1 MAKSAQPKPKKKY
14 RVFHEDDYEI
24 TVLEQGARYSIRVRM
39 PPDDEHEK
47 WYYSKTRRIEAKSKS
62 EAVVAC
68 EQYKQEL
75 ERGEEEPP
83 MTLADYADAFQ
94 ENRRALSKVSELTL
108 DRDEIDINRVK
119 KYLGDKALVE
129 LDAPA
134 IEKAYVKM
142 TKDGVSKD
150 ALHKAHMKLKQM
162 MRKACNEGLIN
173 RNPCDAVE
181 GITRPKQDPAKK
193 KERRITTQEALRFA
207 QELRSEE
214 KTGKIVAV
222 WLALATGIRRGEALA
237 LVWDDIDL
245 EGKRLHIRRQFG
257 KEKTLKEPK
266 TAKSRRTIAIDDET
280 VAFLA
285 EWREKQCAEFADAD
299 VEQSDHAPVC
309 SNKACGFTD
318 PDTFS
323 RWRRDFYI
331 KHGLAHYAK
340 EERWIDSRG
349 IGRVR
354 RSGYVGPNFHALR
367 HAQATLL
374 VAGGVD
380 PKTVQARLGH
390 EKITTTLEIYAEA
403 EEAGDVKAAE
413 YINGLLSTKAELLDS

>member
-1 MAKSAQPKPKKKY
+1 MTKTAQPKPKKKY

-24 TVLEQGARYSIRVRM
+24 TVLEQGTRYSIRVRM

-94 ENRRALSKVSELTL
+94 ENRRALSKVAKLTL
-108 DRDEIDINRVK
+108 DRDEIDINRIK
-119 KYLGDKALVE
+119 KYLGDATLVE
-129 LDAPA
+129 LDAPT
-134 IEKAYVKM
+134 IEKAYVRM

-150 ALHKAHMKLKQM
+150 SLHKAHMKLKQV

-173 RNPCDAVE
+173 CNPCDAVE

-193 KERRITTQEALRFA
+193 KEHRITTQEALRLA
-207 QELRSEE
+207 QELRNEE

-222 WLALATGIRRGEALA
+222 WLALAPGIRRGEALA

-245 EGKRLHIRRQFG
+245 KGKRLHIRRQFG
-257 KEKTLKEPK
+257 KEKALKEPK
-266 TAKSRRTIAIDDET
+266 MVKSRRTIATDDET
-280 VAFLA
+280 VAFLS
-285 EWREKQCAEFADAD
+285 EWRRKQSEEFAA
-299 VEQSDHAPVC
+299 VGIGQSGHSPVC
-309 SNKACGFTD
+309 SNEVCKFTD

-323 RWRRDFYI
+323 RWRRSFYV
-331 KHGLAHYAK
+331 KHGLAHYVK
-340 EERWIDSRG
+340 EEKWIDSRG
-349 IGRVR
+349 IERVK

-413 YINGLLSTKAELLDS
+413 YLNGLLGGTAQIQ

>member
-1 MAKSAQPKPKKKY
+1 MTKATQSKPKKKY
-14 RVFHEDDYEI
+14 RVYHEDDYEI
-24 TVLEQGARYSIRVRM
+24 TVLEQGVRYSIRVRM

-47 WYYSKTRRIEAKSKS
+47 WYYSKTRRIEARSKS
-62 EAVVAC
+62 EAVAAC
-68 EQYKQEL
+68 EQYKREL

-83 MTLADYADAFQ
+83 LTVAGYADAFQ
-94 ENRRALSKVSELTL
+94 ENRRALSKVAKLTL
-108 DRDEIDINRVK
+108 DRDEIDISRIK
-119 KYLGDKALVE
+119 KYLGKTMLVE
-129 LDAPA
+129 LDAPT
-134 IEKAYVKM
+134 IERAYVKM
-142 TKDGVSKD
+142 TKDGVSRD

-162 MRKACNEGLIN
+162 MRKACNEGLID

-193 KERRITTQEALRFA
+193 KERRITTPEALRFA
-207 QELRSEE
+207 QELRNEE

-280 VAFLA
+280 VTFLA
-285 EWREKQCAEFADAD
+285 EWREKQRSEFSAAGIK
-299 VEQSDHAPVC
+299 QSNRSPVC
-309 SNKACGFTD
+309 SNEVCGFTD

-323 RWRRDFYI
+323 RWRRSFYI

-340 EERWIDSRG
+340 EETWVDSRG
-349 IGRVR
+349 IERVR

-413 YINGLLSTKAELLDS
+413 YISGLLRGEH